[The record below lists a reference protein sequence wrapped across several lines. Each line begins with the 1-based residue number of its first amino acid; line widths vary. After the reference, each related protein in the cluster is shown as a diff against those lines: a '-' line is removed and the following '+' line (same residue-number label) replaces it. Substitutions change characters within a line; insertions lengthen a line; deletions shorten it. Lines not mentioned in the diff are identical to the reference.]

1 MAFPPLLTAL
11 RRSHSLP
18 VALAALTLLS
28 TAVSGPAQATP
39 AAAVA
44 PFTVR
49 YDEGGQGGAGTLGNT
64 VALDD
69 TPTRQHRPALP
80 APPAGQGTG
89 SMAETGANR
98 ERLWLLG
105 GLALALVAAGSIAFA
120 VSRRRGRDD

>member
-1 MAFPPLLTAL
+1 MAFPSLLTAL
-11 RRSHSLP
+11 RRNHSLP

-28 TAVSGPAQATP
+28 TAVSGPAQAAP

-49 YDEGGQGGAGTLGNT
+49 YDEGGQGGFGTLGNT

-69 TPTRQHRPALP
+69 TPTRQDGPALP
-80 APPAGQGTG
+80 AHPAGQGTG
-89 SMAETGANR
+89 SMAETGGNR

-120 VSRRRGRDD
+120 VARGRGRDD